1 MKLKKKTIR
10 DVNIKK
16 KRLIMRVDFNVP
28 IDENSKVLD
37 NTKLF
42 GAMETIQFALKKKA
56 KIVLMSHMGRP
67 KGQVLE
73 NKRLWPAG
81 KMLQKLLGKPVK
93 ILNDCIGEE
102 VEKTIEKMKYCD
114 IVLLENLRF
123 HPEEEKND
131 EEFSKKLA
139 SYGDIFVQDAFG
151 TAHRAHSSTV
161 GITKYLPSVA
171 GLLVDK
177 EFTYLRMTLSMPERP
192 FLLVLGGAK
201 VSSKI
206 GIIDALLDKIDTL
219 LIGGGMCFTFLKAM
233 GYEVGNSLVEFDKI
247 DTAKLIMENAKK
259 HKVELIL
266 PSDFIVTD
274 SLNPPGKPRKVDAI
288 NLSAGDIG
296 VDIGPRSILLFE
308 EKIIP
313 AKTVFWN
320 GPMGVFET
328 PEFSRG
334 TFEIARYLADLN
346 TFTVVGGGESA
357 TVVNMLNL
365 GDKFQHVSTG
375 GGATLKFIEGVE
387 MPALDV
393 LDDLVEND

>member
-28 IDENSKVLD
+28 VDEKSNVLD
-37 NTKLF
+37 NTKIL
-42 GAMETIQFALKKKA
+42 GAMETIQYALKKKA

-67 KGQVLE
+67 KGNVLE

-81 KMLQKLLGKPVK
+81 KKLQELLKKPVK
-93 ILNDCIGEE
+93 ILNDCVGEE
-102 VEKTIEKMKYCD
+102 VEKTVEKMKYGD

-131 EEFSKKLA
+131 PEFSKKLA

-151 TAHRAHSSTV
+151 TAHRAHASTV
-161 GITKYLPSVA
+161 GITEYLPSVA

-177 EFTYLRMTLSMPERP
+177 EFTYLRMTLSAPERP

-233 GYEVGNSLVEFDKI
+233 GYQVGNSLVEEDKI
-247 DTAKLIMENAKK
+247 DLAKTIMGNAKK
-259 HKVELIL
+259 HNVELVL

-274 SLNPPGKPRKVDAI
+274 SLNPPGKPRIVDAM

-296 VDIGPRSILLFE
+296 VDIGPRSILHFE

-328 PEFSRG
+328 PEYSRG
-334 TFEIARYLADLN
+334 TFEIARYLSELN

-357 TVVNMLNL
+357 TVVNLLNL
-365 GDKFQHVSTG
+365 GNKFQHVSTG